1 MKIHGSHIH
10 FSIES
15 TVQFYS
21 LKIYSFA
28 VYRRFTVEV
37 FVGFLFNYRK
47 KMIQQNQT
55 MAIKKSQKTKES
67 KKDSAKSMSV

>member
-21 LKIYSFA
+21 LKIYSFT